1 MSRRMALILA
11 TTISLA
17 IGCGA
22 ETEQD
27 GDFEITRDGDDVTA
41 VGVDPDTGLEF
52 EISSQFSDISGQ
64 DNVLTVRLT
73 DETTDEAR
81 EAVVGSPAAL
91 YCDSTEAESRYIPQE
106 WEEDEEDVSARM
118 FGDVDE
124 VSIAESPAICAISL
138 PDPENPDLA
147 SEEPYSSVEGAD
159 GAE

>member
-1 MSRRMALILA
+1 MALILA

-22 ETEQD
+22 ETEQY

-52 EISSQFSDISGQ
+52 EMSSPLSPLSGR

-81 EAVVGSPAAL
+81 EAVVGTPAAL
-91 YCDSTEAESRYIPQE
+91 YCDKEDVDVNYIPQE
-106 WEEDEEDVSARM
+106 WEEGEDEVSARL
-118 FGDVDE
+118 FGGDIGE
-124 VSIAESPAICAISL
+124 TAIADRPSICAIAL
-138 PDPENPDLA
+138 PDPENPDFA
-147 SEEPYSSVEGAD
+147 SEEPYSSVEGPEGD
-159 GAE
+159 E